1 MLVLVFIQVLQLVL
15 VVEVPSVTIS
25 ASVGVSASVAV
36 NVIASVGVVV
46 GILRTFHLYESTI
59 QLEFFYRKLK
69 TNLVSTLA
77 IY

>member
-1 MLVLVFIQVLQLVL
+1 MFLLVTFFKVRKR
-15 VVEVPSVTIS
+15 TIFE
-25 ASVGVSASVAV
+25 
-36 NVIASVGVVV
+36 ILVV